1 MVDKHWPEGLAAY
14 KRTPEFTELTVPA
27 GLLRSHSTKSGV
39 WAKLH
44 VLSGR
49 LLFRD
54 LVNHTEHK
62 LAPGIH
68 ALIHP
73 QAQHEVAPLGEVRFF
88 VEFWSAPVESGT

>member
-1 MVDKHWPEGLAAY
+1 MSAPDRHWPQGLAAY
-14 KRTPEFTELTVPA
+14 KRTSEFTEASVPA
-27 GLLRSHSTKSGV
+27 GLLRSHSTKAGV

-54 LVNHTEHK
+54 LAAGTETE

-68 ALIHP
+68 PLIYP
-73 QAQHEVAPLGEVRFF
+73 QSQHEVAPLGAVRFF
-88 VEFWSAPVESGT
+88 VEFHARP